1 MVYFIKECNP
11 IFIIIDMLNKKL
23 SDKLYIKGQ
32 LLSHHDSLCVGH
44 RMRYKKNNKNK
55 QNSDME

>member
-1 MVYFIKECNP
+1 
-11 IFIIIDMLNKKL
+11 MLNKKL

>member
-1 MVYFIKECNP
+1 
-11 IFIIIDMLNKKL
+11 MLNKKL

-44 RMRYKKNNKNK
+44 RMHCKRNDKNK
-55 QNSDME
+55 QKQNLELIYKNFCAD